1 MLRGRADRNLDN
13 KLIKRTEEAMR
24 KQNREFKQQS
34 RITAEQRRQWE
45 LDRQRIVGSIIT
57 QPGWEGSLVKEHV
70 RGSQY
75 VVLKPGGVEVYA
87 SHRKSVQSTPGV
99 SEGGWRVW
107 EDR

>member
-1 MLRGRADRNLDN
+1 MLRGRANRNLDN
-13 KLIKRTEEAMR
+13 KLIKKTEEAMR
-24 KQNREFKQQS
+24 KQNRA

-57 QPGWEGSLVKEHV
+57 QKGWEGSLVKEHV

-87 SHRKSVQSTPGV
+87 SHKKGVQSTPGV
-99 SEGGWRVW
+99 SESGWRVW

>member
-1 MLRGRADRNLDN
+1 MLRGRANWNLDN
-13 KLIKRTEEAMR
+13 KLIKRTEEIMR
-24 KQNREFKQQS
+24 SQNRS
-34 RITAEQRRQWE
+34 RAISAEQRRQWE

-87 SHRKSVQSTPGV
+87 SHKKGVQSTPGV